1 MYRYIHPV
9 YFVYK
14 IKLFA
19 SITWGVFERN
29 SHSLALNSITG
40 KKKHTEAKPLDP
52 NLKQLYNDIR
62 EIKRFFLFFIM
73 MIYYYAY
80 I

>member
-40 KKKHTEAKPLDP
+40 KKKHTEAKQI
-52 NLKQLYNDIR
+52 NTEAKQKMQTRYLGLER
-62 EIKRFFLFFIM
+62 ESCS
-73 MIYYYAY
+73 
-80 I
+80 